1 MRTLYKF
8 QALSIALEDDGSVC
22 FRDGERALYRGNDW
36 RPAVSAFLPPPKC
49 GYRGP
54 CGSLPRGKSNGYKKL
69 PVVLAHHGQKNAK
82 GITTSIV
89 YHIKAVPVNEG

>member
-36 RPAVSAFLPPPKC
+36 RPAVSAFFATAEM
-49 GYRGP
+49 RVQ
-54 CGSLPRGKSNGYKKL
+54 RAMRQ
-69 PVVLAHHGQKNAK
+69 LA
-82 GITTSIV
+82 
-89 YHIKAVPVNEG
+89 KATGEE